1 MTSEDCR
8 AARARL
14 GWSRYDL
21 AVAARLDVKTL
32 ATFEEGRRRPR
43 EGTVIALRR
52 ALREAGV
59 I

>member
-1 MTSEDCR
+1 MTAEDCLK
-8 AARARL
+8 ARARL

-21 AVAARLDVKTL
+21 AQAARLDIKTL
-32 ATFEEGRRRPR
+32 ATFEEGGRRPR
-43 EGTVIALRR
+43 AGTVIAVRR